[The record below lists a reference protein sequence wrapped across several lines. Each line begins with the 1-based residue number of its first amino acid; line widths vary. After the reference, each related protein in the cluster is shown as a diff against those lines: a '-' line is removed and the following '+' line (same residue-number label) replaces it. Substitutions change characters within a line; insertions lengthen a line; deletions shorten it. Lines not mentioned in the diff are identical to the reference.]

1 METLVLA
8 RYRFPVDADHPVLP
22 LHQKFFMNFSPL
34 DWTVLIGTLTI
45 IIIYGVF
52 RSRTSKNLDGYF
64 LSDRQMPWYIVLL
77 SVMGTQASAI
87 TFLTAPGQ
95 AYTDG
100 MRFVQYYFGQP
111 IAMVII
117 CISFVP
123 IYRRLKCY
131 TAYEYLETRFDAKT
145 RALTA
150 FLFLLS
156 RALSTGIS
164 ILAPSLVL
172 HSMLGWDLALT
183 NTFMGGLVI
192 IYTVAGG
199 SKAVAYTQ
207 TLQFIIIYTGMF
219 IAGWWALSH
228 LPDGVSLSDAL
239 HIGGKA
245 GKVNVITTGITENG
259 FDWKD
264 RYNIFSGIIGGLFL
278 GLSYF
283 GADQSQV
290 GRYLTARTE
299 KESKLGLILN
309 GFLKVP
315 LQFGIMLI
323 GLFVFA
329 FYQFHQAPAFFNL
342 AQEEIVK
349 KSIYANEYAAASS
362 TYALFQEEKKK
373 TVTQLAAALEK
384 DDEQSVE
391 VLRGQLQQQEAKN
404 RELRTNIRN
413 IVKKANPNE
422 DVNDNNYIFLRFVGD
437 FLPNGLVGL
446 IIAIIFLASWG
457 SIAAAVNSLASTTMV
472 DFHKKF
478 SKQSLTPLQEYRWS
492 KRYTFIWAVICIIT
506 AQYAD
511 NIGNSLI
518 EAVNILGSL
527 FYGPILG
534 IFLVAFYLKRISG
547 HAVFLAALLAEGV
560 VLLVY
565 FLDIISF
572 LWLNVIGAAAVV
584 LFGLVIQ
591 QFLPRK
597 QDAVV

>member
-1 METLVLA
+1 
-8 RYRFPVDADHPVLP
+8 
-22 LHQKFFMNFSPL
+22 MNFSPL

-45 IIIYGVF
+45 IIIYGVY

-64 LSDRQMPWYIVLL
+64 LGDRQMPWYVVLL

-100 MRFVQYYFGQP
+100 MRFVQYYFGLP
-111 IAMVII
+111 IAMIII
-117 CISFVP
+117 CVSFVP

-145 RALTA
+145 RAFTA
-150 FLFLLS
+150 FLFLVS

-164 ILAPSLVL
+164 IMAPSLVL
-172 HSMLGWDLALT
+172 HSMLGWDLAVT

-192 IYTVAGG
+192 IYAIAGG

-219 IAGWWALSH
+219 LAGYWALSH
-228 LPDGVSLSDAL
+228 LPEGVGLSDAL
-239 HIGGKA
+239 HISGKSGKA
-245 GKVNVITTGITENG
+245 NVITTGVTENG

-299 KESKLGLILN
+299 KESKLGLIMN

-323 GLFVFA
+323 GLLVFA
-329 FYQFHQAPAFFNL
+329 FYQYHQQPAFFNL
-342 AQEEIVK
+342 AQEEKVK
-349 KSIYANEYAAASS
+349 NSMYASEYASATEKYEQLQKEKQQTVASL
-362 TYALFQEEKKK
+362 TE
-373 TVTQLAAALEK
+373 ALERK
-384 DDEQSVE
+384 DQAAIES
-391 VLRGQLQQQEAKN
+391 LGAQLKTQESATKEM
-404 RELRTNIRN
+404 RLQIRS
-413 IVKKANPNE
+413 IVQKAIPNE

-457 SIAAAVNSLASTTMV
+457 SIAAAINSLSSSTMV
-472 DFHKKF
+472 DFHIKFARKK
-478 SKQSLTPLQEYRWS
+478 LTPLQEYRWS
-492 KRYTFIWAVICIIT
+492 KLYTFFWAIVCIIT

-534 IFLVAFYLKRISG
+534 IFLVAFYLKWIKG
-547 HAVFLAALLAEGV
+547 HSVFIGALLAEAV
-560 VLLVY
+560 VLTVY
-565 FLDIISF
+565 FMDIISF

-584 LFGLVIQ
+584 LFGMTIQ
-591 QFLPRK
+591 VFMPKEQK
-597 QDAVV
+597 A

>member
-1 METLVLA
+1 MEPLVLA
-8 RYRFPVDADHPVLP
+8 GYRLPGVADRLVLP

-111 IAMVII
+111 IAMIII

-131 TAYEYLETRFDAKT
+131 TAYEYLETRFDSKT

-150 FLFLLS
+150 FLFLVS

-172 HSMLGWDLALT
+172 HSMLGWDLTLT

-228 LPDGVSLSDAL
+228 LPDGVSLTDAL

-245 GKVNVITTGITENG
+245 GKVNVITTGITEKG

-264 RYNIFSGIIGGLFL
+264 RYNIFSGVIGGLFL

-299 KESKLGLILN
+299 KESKLGLIMN

-329 FYQFHQAPAFFNL
+329 FYQFHQSPAFFNL
-342 AQEEIVK
+342 AQEAKVK
-349 KSIYANEYAAASS
+349 NSIYAGEFATASEKYAQ
-362 TYALFQEEKKK
+362 LQRQKEQ
-373 TVTQLAAALEK
+373 TVTLLADALNKEDDAA
-384 DDEQSVE
+384 VNN
-391 VLRGQLQQQEAKN
+391 LRDQLQQQETATKDM
-404 RELRTNIRN
+404 RTSIRG
-413 IVKKANPNE
+413 IVKKAIPSE

-472 DFHKKF
+472 DFHIKF
-478 SKQSLTPLQEYRWS
+478 SKKSLTPLQEYRWS
-492 KRYTFIWAVICIIT
+492 KGYTLIWAVICIIT
-506 AQYAD
+506 AQFAD

-534 IFLVAFYLKRISG
+534 IFLVAFYIKRISG
-547 HAVFLAALLAEGV
+547 NAVFAAALIAEAI

-565 FLDIISF
+565 YLDIISF

-584 LFGLVIQ
+584 IFGSVIQ
-591 QFLPRK
+591 LVLRGAK
-597 QDAVV
+597 SGV